1 VKLLLQEIVETVS
14 SSANGKKQG
23 RAAILHGLMISLKK
37 TAFYRSAFWQHKITF
52 LEAPK
57 K

>member
-1 VKLLLQEIVETVS
+1 MKLLLQEIVETVS